1 MFPAGRAVETAMK
14 TRTPHPHFD
23 DRGVLDW
30 HVRWRDAQAAAR
42 AEKKLVFVELGREAC
57 GQCRTLVQA
66 VLPRPDVAP
75 LLQQHFVAL
84 AADADECEEEV
95 QALAE
100 HLADAEMLPFVL
112 CSDAEGRFLAGYSGV
127 VTPAKLLEML
137 QKLVAGRS

>member
-1 MFPAGRAVETAMK
+1 MK

-42 AEKKLVFVELGREAC
+42 AGGKWIFVELGREAC
-57 GQCRTLVQA
+57 GQCRTLVQSI
-66 VLPRPDVAP
+66 VPRPDVAA

-95 QALAE
+95 QSLAE

-112 CSDAEGRFLAGYSGV
+112 CADAEGRFLAGSSGLQ
-127 VTPAKLLEML
+127 TPAKLIEML
-137 QKLVAGRS
+137 QKLVAARS